1 MAISSAQAF
10 AFVEGR
16 YFLEVSV
23 HGYSNPTGRCRG
35 CSLNGES
42 ERGCCDRFLTTVCRG
57 DLLCDSFFTY
67 CIGNGDRGCLDP
79 LQQRMS
85 AVNVN
90 DGPVNFSQSTV
101 LGLENPL
108 ILQGLTYAYHVCVN
122 SITYRLAEDVCWT
135 S

>member
-35 CSLNGES
+35 CRVRGVI
-42 ERGCCDRFLTTVCRG
+42 ERGCCDNFLTTVCSG
-57 DLLCDSFFTY
+57 SLSCDSFFTY
-67 CIGNGDRGCLDP
+67 CIGNGDRGCADP
-79 LQQRMS
+79 LQQRTS
-85 AVNVN
+85 TVNEN

-108 ILQGLTYAYHVCVN
+108 ILQGVTHAYHVCGRLLLN
-122 SITYRLAEDVCWT
+122 SIT
-135 S
+135 